1 MTILRNPDPPRS
13 TGERPAV
20 GKASVP
26 ANWTSMGNL
35 RVFTSNRLEILADQL
50 AGVLREPLPSPF
62 DQEIIV
68 VQSKGMERWICLQ
81 LAERHGICSN
91 CRFPFPNTFVQEIFQ
106 SVLKNLPKPSLFD
119 PEIMTWRVM
128 KVLPSLIEEPAFETL
143 RIYLGSGRTD
153 LKRFQLSQRI
163 ADLYDQYLLFRP
175 EMMFQWQKGKA
186 GHWQALLWRKLVEGH
201 EHEHRAALTGELF
214 TAIERSSEPPPGLP
228 RRISVFGISALPRF
242 HVQVFASLSRVA
254 QVNLFLMNPS
264 KEYWGDILATWEM
277 KKKAMTE
284 KAASEEELHMEKG
297 NSLLAS
303 TGALG
308 RDFFEMIQE
317 FEMEESSSYQEP
329 EEGSLLTSIQMDV
342 LSLQERQEKK
352 KISADD
358 LSLQIHSCHSP
369 MREVE
374 VLRDQLLR
382 MFEEN
387 PGLQPK
393 DILVMM
399 PDIESYAPYIQAVFD
414 TPREDARRI
423 PFSIADRS
431 IRKEGGIGETFLNL
445 LDLQGS
451 RFGVSQV
458 LNILECEA
466 VRRKFGFSEE
476 DLETVRT
483 WISETRIRWGIDERH
498 KAELELPPFPQNT
511 WRAGLDRLL
520 LGFAMPGHEERLFSG
535 ILPYDPIEGGETR
548 ILGSFVEFVETLFK
562 RATSLGQL
570 RTLEIWQRELASLLD
585 DFFEPGEETEREIQL
600 IRRMLDDLVKTR
612 TASLF
617 DEEIHLR
624 VVRSYLE
631 RSLDQTGFGF
641 GFMRGGVTFCAMLP
655 MRSIP
660 FRVICL
666 LGMDGEAYPRQSKPL
681 GFDYM
686 ARYPRR
692 GDRSRRNDDRYLFL
706 EAILSARERLYISY
720 VGQSIQ
726 DNTLIPPSVL
736 VSELIDYVE
745 QGFEIPGSNIREHL
759 HTRHRLQTFSPE
771 YFKNRQ
777 RLFTYSEENYE
788 VARTMLSGRKEPE
801 PFLGAGLSE
810 PDETWRKVDLHG
822 MCAFFSNP
830 TKFLLNRRLGI
841 YLEESSSLAEEKEP
855 FEVRTLEQYL
865 LEESMLR
872 RRLQGRSLKED
883 FVFAVASGRLPHG
896 PVGQCIYEGLS
907 PGVEHFA
914 EDLSPLLGENALET
928 LDFQIDVGGFS
939 LTGSLDHVF
948 KEKMIRFR
956 YARLKGKDILV
967 NWIYHLVLNA
977 VRAEGYPRHT
987 LIAGLS
993 AKSNKERNR
1002 AFYEYA
1008 PVDEG
1013 EEILE
1018 GLLKRYWEGLKE
1030 PLHFFPESSRE
1041 YAERRLAKDK
1051 PAEVAL
1057 EQARKAWEGTEWN
1070 RGEILDPYYQLCFGE
1085 EDPIDTAF
1093 EEIAVEVFEP
1103 LLKYLKEV

>member
-1 MTILRNPDPPRS
+1 
-13 TGERPAV
+13 
-20 GKASVP
+20 
-26 ANWTSMGNL
+26 MGNF

-50 AGVLREPLPSPF
+50 ARVLREPLPSPF
-62 DQEIIV
+62 DQETIV

-91 CRFPFPNTFVQEIFQ
+91 CRFPFPNTFVHEIFQ
-106 SVLKNLPKPSLFD
+106 SVLKNIPRPSLFD
-119 PEIMTWRVM
+119 PQVMTWRVM
-128 KVLPSLIEEPAFETL
+128 KALPSLIEDPAFEAL
-143 RIYLGSGRTD
+143 RIYLESGRSD

-163 ADLYDQYLLFRP
+163 ADLFDQYLLFRP
-175 EMMFQWQKGKA
+175 EMMFQWEKGKA
-186 GHWQALLWRKLVEGH
+186 GHWQALLWRKLVQGH
-201 EHEHRAALTGELF
+201 EHEHRASLAKELF
-214 TAIERSSEPPPGLP
+214 TAIERSSEPLPGLP
-228 RRISVFGISALPRF
+228 RRVSVFGISALPRF
-242 HVQVFASLSRVA
+242 HVEVFASLSRVA

-264 KEYWGDILATWEM
+264 QEYWGDILATWEM
-277 KKKAMTE
+277 KKKLLSE
-284 KAASEEELHMEKG
+284 KTVSEEELHMEKG

-303 TGALG
+303 MGALG

-317 FEMEESSSYQEP
+317 FQMEEFSSYEAP
-329 EEGSLLTSIQMDV
+329 DAGNLLTSIQLDV
-342 LSLQERQEKK
+342 LGLQERKEKK
-352 KISADD
+352 KVSAED
-358 LSLQIHSCHSP
+358 LSIQIHSCHSP

-382 MFEEN
+382 MFEED
-387 PGLQPK
+387 PGLLPK

-399 PDIESYAPYIQAVFD
+399 PDVETYAPYIQAVFE
-414 TPREDARRI
+414 TPQDDARKI

-431 IRKEGGIGETFLNL
+431 IRREGGIGETFLNL

-451 RFGVSQV
+451 RFGVTQV
-458 LNILECEA
+458 LDLLECEA
-466 VRRKFGFSEE
+466 VRRKFGFSDE
-476 DLETVRT
+476 DLETVRK
-483 WISETRIRWGIDERH
+483 WISETRIRWGIDEGH
-498 KAELELPPFPQNT
+498 KAELELPSFPQNT

-520 LGFAMPGHEERLFSG
+520 LGFAMPGREERVFSG
-535 ILPYDPIEGGETR
+535 ILPYDFIEGGETR
-548 ILGSFVEFVETLFK
+548 ILGSFVEFAEQLFK
-562 RATSLGQL
+562 RAASLGQW
-570 RTLEIWQRELASLLD
+570 RTLEVWQRELASLLD
-585 DFFEPGEETEREIQL
+585 DFFEPGEETQREIQL
-600 IRRMLDDLVKTR
+600 IRRMLDELVQTGS
-612 TASLF
+612 ASLF
-617 DEEIHLR
+617 DEAIHLR

-641 GFMRGGVTFCAMLP
+641 GFMTGGVTFCAMLP

-726 DNTLIPPSVL
+726 DNSAIPPSVL
-736 VSELIDYVE
+736 VSELIDYVD
-745 QGFEIPGSNIREHL
+745 QGFEIPGGPIRDHL
-759 HTRHRLQTFSPE
+759 HTRHRLQAFSPE
-771 YFKNRQ
+771 YFKNHQ
-777 RLFTYSEENYE
+777 KLFTYSEENYE
-788 VARTMLSGRKEPE
+788 IAGTMLAGRKEPGA
-801 PFLGAGLSE
+801 FLGTGLSE

-822 MCAFFSNP
+822 LCAFFSNP

-841 YLEESSSLAEEKEP
+841 YLEERFSLAEDREP

-896 PVGQCIYEGLS
+896 PVGQCVYEGLS

-914 EDLSPLLGENALET
+914 EDLSPLLGKNALEP
-928 LDFQIDVGGFS
+928 LDFQIDVGDFS

-956 YARLKGKDILV
+956 YARLKGKDLMV
-967 NWIYHLVLNA
+967 NWIYHLVLNS

-987 LIAGLS
+987 LMAGLS
-993 AKSNKERNR
+993 AKSNKDRNR
-1002 AFYEYA
+1002 VFYEYT

-1018 GLLKRYWEGLKE
+1018 ELLKRYWEGLKE
-1030 PLHFFPESSRE
+1030 PLHFFPESSWE
-1041 YAERRLAKDK
+1041 YAELRLVKDK
-1051 PAEVAL
+1051 PAEAAL
-1057 EQARKAWEGTEWN
+1057 VQVRKAWEGSEWN
-1070 RGEILDPYYQLCFGE
+1070 RGEMDDPYYQLCFGGK
-1085 EDPIDTAF
+1085 DPIDTAF

-1103 LLKYLKEV
+1103 LLKYLKEE

>member
-1 MTILRNPDPPRS
+1 
-13 TGERPAV
+13 
-20 GKASVP
+20 
-26 ANWTSMGNL
+26 MGNL

-201 EHEHRAALTGELF
+201 EHEHRAALAKELF

-242 HVQVFASLSRVA
+242 HVQVFVSLSRVA

-317 FEMEESSSYQEP
+317 FEMEEFSFYEEP
-329 EEGSLLTSIQMDV
+329 RGANLLSSIQRDI
-342 LSLQERQEKK
+342 LNLYERQEKQEM
-352 KISADD
+352 SPDD
-358 LSLQIHSCHSP
+358 CSIQIHSCHSP
-369 MREVE
+369 MREAE
-374 VLRDQLLR
+374 ILRDQLLR
-382 MFEEN
+382 MFEEDS
-387 PGLQPK
+387 GLLPK

-399 PDIESYAPYIQAVFD
+399 PDVETYAPYIQGVFD
-414 TPREDARRI
+414 TPQEDARRI

-431 IRKEGGIGETFLNL
+431 MRKEGGIGEAFIRL

-458 LNILECEA
+458 VNLLECEA
-466 VRRKFGFSEE
+466 VRRKFRISSD
-476 DLETVRT
+476 DLETVRK
-483 WISETRIRWGIDERH
+483 WISETRIRWGIDEKH
-498 KAELELPPFPQNT
+498 KEELGLPSFPQNT

-520 LGFAMPGHEERLFSG
+520 LGFAMPGREEGLFSG
-535 ILPYDPIEGGETR
+535 ILPYDPIEGEESR
-548 ILGSFVEFVETLFK
+548 ILGAFAEFVEKLFHQS
-562 RATSLGQL
+562 ASLGEP
-570 RTLEIWQRELASLLD
+570 RTLEAWREELAGVLD
-585 DFFEPGEETEREIQL
+585 DFFEPGEETDREIQL
-600 IRRMLDDLVKTR
+600 IRRMLDDLVKTGA
-612 TASLF
+612 ASLF
-617 DEEIHLR
+617 DEAISLQ
-624 VVRSYLE
+624 VVRSPLE
-631 RSLDQTGFGF
+631 RSLDQTGFGL
-641 GFMRGGVTFCAMLP
+641 GFMTGGVTFCAMLP

-681 GFDYM
+681 GFDFM

-692 GDRSRRNDDRYLFL
+692 GDRSRRSDDRYLFL
-706 EAILSARERLYISY
+706 ETILSARERLYISY

-726 DNTLIPPSVL
+726 DNSSIPPSVL

-745 QGFEIPGSNIREHL
+745 QGFKIRDRNLRDHL
-759 HTRHRLQTFSPE
+759 QTKHRLQAFSPE
-771 YFKNRQ
+771 YFKNHEK
-777 RLFTYSEENYE
+777 LFTYSEENYE
-788 VARTMLSGRKEPE
+788 IAVTGLAERKEPA
-801 PFLGAGLSE
+801 PFLSTGLSE
-810 PDETWRKVDLHG
+810 PDGSWRNLDLRG
-822 MCAFFSNP
+822 LCDFFSNP
-830 TKFLLNRRLGI
+830 TRFLLNRRLGI
-841 YLEESSSLAEEKEP
+841 YLEEKTSFAEEREP
-855 FEVRTLEQYL
+855 FEVQALERYL
-865 LEESMLR
+865 LEDSMLR
-872 RRLQGRSLKED
+872 RRLQGRSLKDD
-883 FVFAVASGRLPHG
+883 FAFAVASGRLPHG
-896 PVGQCIYEGLS
+896 PVGRGLYEGLS
-907 PGVEHFA
+907 PAVEHFA
-914 EDLSPLLGENALET
+914 EDLLPLIRGKPLET
-928 LDFQIDVGGFS
+928 LDFQIDRGGFS
-939 LTGSLDHVF
+939 LTGSLKDVF
-948 KEKMIRFR
+948 GEQMIRYR
-956 YARLKGKDILV
+956 YARLKGKDMV
-967 NWIYHLVLNA
+967 VSWVHHLVLNCA
-977 VRAEGYPRHT
+977 LAGGYPRRT
-987 LIAGLS
+987 LLAGL
-993 AKSNKERNR
+993 AGKNAKERKR
-1002 AFYEYA
+1002 VFYEYE
-1008 PVDEG
+1008 PVDGAEK
-1013 EEILE
+1013 IIE
-1018 GLLKRYWEGLKE
+1018 GLLKRYWEGLRD
-1030 PLHFFPESSRE
+1030 PLHFFPEISWS
-1041 YAERRLAKDK
+1041 YAEACLAKKK
-1051 PAEVAL
+1051 PREWAL
-1057 EQARKAWEGTEWN
+1057 EQARQAWEGDEWN
-1070 RGEILDPYYQLCFGE
+1070 VGEAAAPYHQLCFSKSS
-1085 EDPIDTAF
+1085 PIDSEF

-1103 LLKYLKEV
+1103 LLKSFKRE